1 MDGDSTQ
8 GLAWS
13 YRINSKCF
21 KYRSECRKKM
31 ISCRAAFIWMLLGK
45 RESSEIMECSRMLHI
60 DGFLKESHQRTQ
72 FSLNFIVMY

>member
-1 MDGDSTQ
+1 MEIAHRDLH
-8 GLAWS
+8 GLTELIVNAS
-13 YRINSKCF
+13 NIEVNVA
-21 KYRSECRKKM
+21 KKM

-60 DGFLKESHQRTQ
+60 DGFFKESHQRTQ